1 MKRLAVLAL
10 VTALPAAANVV
21 RHSARPATTRSAPA
35 DVFIEPDLLATKSA
49 SSSRKLNFEQF
60 APMIDG
66 VTVLNL
72 AHDAARSQRVVL
84 KPEFKGGPGAAF
96 AVNF

>member
-1 MKRLAVLAL
+1 MRRLALLAL
-10 VTALPAAANVV
+10 ITALPAAANVV
-21 RHSARPATTRSAPA
+21 RPAARPATTRSAPA
-35 DVFIEPDLLATKSA
+35 DVFVEPDREAKTA
-49 SSSRKLNFEQF
+49 SPRKLHFERF

-66 VTVLNL
+66 VTVVDL
-72 AHDAARSQRVVL
+72 AHDSARPQRIVL

>member
-1 MKRLAVLAL
+1 MKRVALLAL
-10 VTALPAAANVV
+10 LTALPAAANVV
-21 RHSARPATTRSAPA
+21 RPSARPATARAAPA
-35 DVFIEPDLLATKSA
+35 DVFIEPDLREAKPA
-49 SSSRKLNFEQF
+49 SSRKLSFEQF

-66 VTVLNL
+66 VTVLEL
-72 AHDAARSQRVVL
+72 AHGDTQPSRVRL